1 MKKLIIASNNGHKVE
16 EIKEIL
22 QDFDLEILSL
32 KEAGIQVDVEE
43 DQDTFLGNAH
53 KKAFEIYEALPEEEK
68 EGTFV
73 LSDDSG
79 LAVDHLDGA
88 PGVYSARYA
97 GEGHDDQ
104 ANNRKL
110 LSALQGVPEDA
121 RGAKFVSAVVFL
133 GQGVDLRVEG
143 EAKGRILEA
152 LYGEGGFGYDPL
164 FYYYDLEKTFGEAT
178 AEEKN
183 QVSHRANALKKLMKE
198 LKSIEDRLGF

>member
-1 MKKLIIASNNGHKVE
+1 MKRLIIASNNGHKVE

-32 KEAGIQVDVEE
+32 KEAGIYVDVEE

-53 KKAFEIYEALPEEEK
+53 KKAFEIYKALPEEEK
-68 EGTFV
+68 EVTFV

-79 LAVDHLDGA
+79 LAVDHLHGA

-104 ANNRKL
+104 ANNVKL
-110 LSALQGVPEDA
+110 LSALQGVQEDA

-133 GQGVDLRVEG
+133 GKGVDLRVEG

-164 FYYYDLEKTFGEAT
+164 FYSYDLEKTFGEAT

>member
-1 MKKLIIASNNGHKVE
+1 MKRLIIASNNGHKVE

-32 KEAGIQVDVEE
+32 KEAGIYVDVEE
-43 DQDTFLGNAH
+43 DQETFLGNAH

-68 EGTFV
+68 EVTFV

-104 ANNRKL
+104 ANNVKL
-110 LSALQGVPEDA
+110 LSALQGVQEDA

-133 GQGVDLRVEG
+133 GKGVDLRVEG

-164 FYYYDLEKTFGEAT
+164 FYSYDLEKTFGEAT

-183 QVSHRANALKKLMKE
+183 QVSHRAHALKKLMKE
-198 LKSIEDRLGF
+198 LKIIEDRLGF